1 MPTGPTPPDVD
12 RVGSSRQFCGGPVA
26 TAYPFL
32 SPDWMNAARTL
43 RETLP
48 RPDTAPPVAVR
59 MNLVVTD
66 TPFDADVQ
74 GHVDTTDGEVVIEDG
89 HLDGPDLTVT
99 VDYETARAIFI
110 DQDAAAAMQAFMGGR
125 IKVDGDLT
133 KMLAMQASAAA
144 PDANAQALAD
154 ALRDITAD

>member
-1 MPTGPTPPDVD
+1 
-12 RVGSSRQFCGGPVA
+12 VA

-32 SPDWMNAARTL
+32 SPDWMNAARAL
-43 RETLP
+43 RETMP

-74 GHVDTTDGEVVIEDG
+74 GHVDTTDGEVIIEDG
-89 HLDGPDLTVT
+89 HLDRPDLTVT

>member
-1 MPTGPTPPDVD
+1 
-12 RVGSSRQFCGGPVA
+12 
-26 TAYPFL
+26 
-32 SPDWMNAARTL
+32 
-43 RETLP
+43 
-48 RPDTAPPVAVR
+48 

-66 TPFDADVQ
+66 TPFTSDVE
-74 GHVDTTDGEVVIEDG
+74 GHVDTTQGEVVVEDG
-89 HLDGPDLTVT
+89 HLEGPDLTVT
-99 VDYETARAIFI
+99 VDYATARAIFI
-110 DQDAAAAMQAFMGGR
+110 DQDAAAATQAFMGGR

>member
-1 MPTGPTPPDVD
+1 M
-12 RVGSSRQFCGGPVA
+12 A

-74 GHVDTTDGEVVIEDG
+74 GHVDTTDGEVIIEDG

-133 KMLAMQASAAA
+133 KMLAMQASTAA

>member
-1 MPTGPTPPDVD
+1 M
-12 RVGSSRQFCGGPVA
+12 A

-32 SPDWMNAARTL
+32 SPDWMNAARAL
-43 RETLP
+43 RETMP

-66 TPFDADVQ
+66 TPFDSDVQ

-144 PDANAQALAD
+144 PDANAQGLAD
-154 ALRDITAD
+154 ALREITAD

>member
-1 MPTGPTPPDVD
+1 M
-12 RVGSSRQFCGGPVA
+12 A

-48 RPDTAPPVAVR
+48 QPDTAPPVAVR

>member
-1 MPTGPTPPDVD
+1 
-12 RVGSSRQFCGGPVA
+12 VA

-66 TPFDADVQ
+66 SPFDADVQ

>member
-1 MPTGPTPPDVD
+1 M
-12 RVGSSRQFCGGPVA
+12 A

-74 GHVDTTDGEVVIEDG
+74 GHVDTTDGEVIIEDG
-89 HLDGPDLTVT
+89 HLVGPDLTVT

>member
-12 RVGSSRQFCGGPVA
+12 RVGGSRQFCGGPVA

-32 SPDWMNAARTL
+32 SPDWMNAARAL
-43 RETLP
+43 RETMP

-66 TPFDADVQ
+66 TPFDSDVQ

-144 PDANAQALAD
+144 PDANAQGLAD

>member
-1 MPTGPTPPDVD
+1 M
-12 RVGSSRQFCGGPVA
+12 A

-32 SPDWMNAARTL
+32 SPDWMNAARAL
-43 RETLP
+43 REPMPLP
-48 RPDTAPPVAVR
+48 DSAPPVAVR

-66 TPFDADVQ
+66 TPFTSDVE
-74 GHVDTTDGEVVIEDG
+74 GHVDTTQGEVVIEDG
-89 HLDGPDLTVT
+89 HLEGPDLTVT
-99 VDYETARAIFI
+99 VDYATARAIFI

>member
-1 MPTGPTPPDVD
+1 
-12 RVGSSRQFCGGPVA
+12 VA

-32 SPDWMNAARTL
+32 SPDWMNAARAL
-43 RETLP
+43 RETMP

-99 VDYETARAIFI
+99 VDYATARAIFI

>member
-1 MPTGPTPPDVD
+1 
-12 RVGSSRQFCGGPVA
+12 VA

-154 ALRDITAD
+154 ALRNITAD

>member
-1 MPTGPTPPDVD
+1 M
-12 RVGSSRQFCGGPVA
+12 A
-26 TAYPFL
+26 TAFPFL

-74 GHVDTTDGEVVIEDG
+74 GHVDTTDGEVIIEDG

>member
-1 MPTGPTPPDVD
+1 
-12 RVGSSRQFCGGPVA
+12 VA

-32 SPDWMNAARTL
+32 SPDWMNAARAL
-43 RETLP
+43 RETMP

>member
-1 MPTGPTPPDVD
+1 
-12 RVGSSRQFCGGPVA
+12 VA

-66 TPFDADVQ
+66 TPFDSDVQ

-144 PDANAQALAD
+144 PDANAQELAN

>member
-1 MPTGPTPPDVD
+1 M
-12 RVGSSRQFCGGPVA
+12 A

-74 GHVDTTDGEVVIEDG
+74 GHVDTTDGEVIIEDG

-110 DQDAAAAMQAFMGGR
+110 YQDAAAAMQAFMGGR

>member
-1 MPTGPTPPDVD
+1 M
-12 RVGSSRQFCGGPVA
+12 A

-48 RPDTAPPVAVR
+48 RPDIAPPVAVR

-66 TPFDADVQ
+66 TPFDTDVQ

-144 PDANAQALAD
+144 PDANAQGLAD
-154 ALRDITAD
+154 ALREITAD

>member
-1 MPTGPTPPDVD
+1 M
-12 RVGSSRQFCGGPVA
+12 A

-154 ALRDITAD
+154 ALRNITAD

>member
-1 MPTGPTPPDVD
+1 
-12 RVGSSRQFCGGPVA
+12 VA

-32 SPDWMNAARTL
+32 SPDWMNAARAL
-43 RETLP
+43 RETMP

-66 TPFDADVQ
+66 TPFDSDVQ

-144 PDANAQALAD
+144 PDANAQGLAD

>member
-66 TPFDADVQ
+66 TPFDSDVQ

>member
-1 MPTGPTPPDVD
+1 
-12 RVGSSRQFCGGPVA
+12 VA

-32 SPDWMNAARTL
+32 SPDWMNAARAL
-43 RETLP
+43 RESMP

-144 PDANAQALAD
+144 PDANAQGLAD

>member
-1 MPTGPTPPDVD
+1 MPTGPTPPDVT
-12 RVGSSRQFCGGPVA
+12 RVVPPSRRPGGPVA
-26 TAYPFL
+26 TAHAFL
-32 SPDWMNAARTL
+32 SPDWMAAARSL
-43 RETLP
+43 RETMP
-48 RPDTAPPVAVR
+48 HPDTAPPVAVR

-66 TPFDADVQ
+66 TPFGDDVQ

-99 VDYETARAIFI
+99 VDYATARAIFI

-125 IKVDGDLT
+125 IKVDGDLS

-154 ALRDITAD
+154 ALRAITAD

>member
-1 MPTGPTPPDVD
+1 M
-12 RVGSSRQFCGGPVA
+12 A

-32 SPDWMNAARTL
+32 SPDWMNAARAL
-43 RETLP
+43 RESMPLP
-48 RPDTAPPVAVR
+48 DSAPPVAVR

-66 TPFDADVQ
+66 TPFTSDVE
-74 GHVDTTDGEVVIEDG
+74 GHVDTTQGEVVVEDG
-89 HLDGPDLTVT
+89 HLEGPDLTVT
-99 VDYETARAIFI
+99 VDYATARAIFI
-110 DQDAAAAMQAFMGGR
+110 DQDAAAATQAFMGGR

>member
-1 MPTGPTPPDVD
+1 M
-12 RVGSSRQFCGGPVA
+12 A

-74 GHVDTTDGEVVIEDG
+74 GHVDTTDGELIIEDG

>member
-1 MPTGPTPPDVD
+1 M
-12 RVGSSRQFCGGPVA
+12 A

-74 GHVDTTDGEVVIEDG
+74 GHVDTTDGEVIIEDG

-99 VDYETARAIFI
+99 VDYETARAIFV